1 MKYLRESIIVVAA
14 SVLGISS
21 SVAEDKVEDVLICAT
36 QESHACVLYE
46 GCSELNPKE
55 INGVDFMKINLK
67 TMELTGRRYDGGY
80 GTVKIDKKTLLPK
93 LLLLQG
99 VNAEPEELE
108 DGLAFSIAIHVD
120 TGRMAAAVSTTE
132 TVYSMMGSCHAL

>member
-14 SVLGISS
+14 SSLGMSA

-46 GCSELNPKE
+46 GCSELKPKE
-55 INGVDFMKINLK
+55 VNGVDFMKINLK
-67 TMELTGRRYDGGY
+67 TMELTGRRYDGSY
-80 GTVKIDKKTLLPK
+80 GTVKIDKKTLLPE

-99 VNAEPEELE
+99 VNADPKELE

-120 TGRMAAAVSTTE
+120 NGRMAGAVTTTE
-132 TVYSMMGSCHAL
+132 TVYSIMGACHAL